1 MSCSSLSSGL
11 TWKQERFCR
20 HYVKTGNGTQSAIK
34 AGYSPRTAYAIASE
48 NLRKPEV
55 SSRIDEIRAMAL
67 DTEEITP
74 QWIAKALI
82 YELNHGET
90 DGARIRALELLG
102 KWRAMFTEKHEMDV
116 VQRATDGDLVATL
129 RGMFGDEVADSL
141 AEKMG
146 VEQPTEH

>member
-1 MSCSSLSSGL
+1 MRLDGL

-34 AGYSPRTAYAIASE
+34 AGYSPKTAYAIASE

-55 SSRIDEIRAMAL
+55 ADRIDQIRAMAL

-82 YELNHGET
+82 HELNNGENE
-90 DGARIRALELLG
+90 GARIRALELLG
-102 KWRAMFTEKHEMDV
+102 KWRAMFTEKHEDV
-116 VQRATDGDLVATL
+116 TQRATDTDLVVTL
-129 RGMFGDEVADSL
+129 RNMFGDEIADSL

-146 VEQPTEH
+146 VTEH